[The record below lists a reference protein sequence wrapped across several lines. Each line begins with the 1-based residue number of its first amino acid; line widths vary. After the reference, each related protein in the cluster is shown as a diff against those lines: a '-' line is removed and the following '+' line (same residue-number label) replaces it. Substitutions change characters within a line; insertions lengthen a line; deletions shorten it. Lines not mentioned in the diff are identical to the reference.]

1 MAERGAKRAKER
13 GDEDLPLAES
23 ASFET
28 SMLRLES
35 LVEQLEAGELS
46 LEDALRVF
54 EEGVALTR
62 QCGEKLSDAERRIE
76 VLMQQGGEWSARPF
90 TTGAAVSDE
99 EGD

>member
-1 MAERGAKRAKER
+1 MGDRGAKRAKER
-13 GDEDLPLAES
+13 ADEDLPLAES

-28 SMLRLES
+28 SMLRLETV
-35 LVEQLEAGELS
+35 VERLEDGELS
-46 LEDALRVF
+46 LEDALRLF

-62 QCGEKLSDAERRIE
+62 QCGERLSDAERRIE

-90 TTGAAVSDE
+90 AADAQGSDE